1 MKPRHLF
8 NLEPL
13 GNTLHAPIRNR
24 EISRILHEN
33 ELMLKR
39 LQNSQ
44 SNYNVNGWEQDR
56 K

>member
-1 MKPRHLF
+1 MKPRNLV
-8 NLEPL
+8 NLEPI
-13 GNTLHAPIRNR
+13 GNTLHAQIRNR

-44 SNYNVNGWEQDR
+44 STYNVYGWE
-56 K
+56 

>member
-1 MKPRHLF
+1 MDIDTTPT
-8 NLEPL
+8 
-13 GNTLHAPIRNR
+13 GV
-24 EISRILHEN
+24 ISRILHEN

-44 SNYNVNGWEQDR
+44 SNYNVSGWEQDR